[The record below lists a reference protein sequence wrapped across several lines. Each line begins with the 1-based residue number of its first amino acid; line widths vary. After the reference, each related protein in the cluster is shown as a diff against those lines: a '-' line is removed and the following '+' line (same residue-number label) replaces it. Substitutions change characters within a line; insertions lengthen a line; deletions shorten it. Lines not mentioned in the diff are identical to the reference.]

1 MSVPGIGIDI
11 AEVKRFRRLS
21 GRFLKRVYTDEEVAY
36 CRRSVDPAMH
46 FAARFA
52 AKEAVI
58 KATTKTDI
66 ALKDIYVKNRASG
79 APEVFI
85 KGKKKKFHISI
96 SHTKDIAVAV
106 VISL

>member
-1 MSVPGIGIDI
+1 
-11 AEVKRFRRLS
+11 KRFKGVS
-21 GRFLKRVYTDEEVAY
+21 EKFLNRVFTEEEISY
-36 CRRSVDPAMH
+36 CRKSANPAMH

-66 ALKDIYVKNRASG
+66 ALKDIFVKNRANG
-79 APEVFI
+79 APDVFI
-85 KGKKKKFHISI
+85 KGKKKKFFISI

-106 VISL
+106 VAVQ

>member
-1 MSVPGIGIDI
+1 VPGIGIDI
-11 AEVKRFRRLS
+11 AEVKRFRNLS
-21 GRFLKRVYTDEEVAY
+21 ARFLKRVYTDEEIVY
-36 CRRSVDPAMH
+36 CKRSSRPEMH

-66 ALKDIYVKNRASG
+66 ALRDICVQNRPSG